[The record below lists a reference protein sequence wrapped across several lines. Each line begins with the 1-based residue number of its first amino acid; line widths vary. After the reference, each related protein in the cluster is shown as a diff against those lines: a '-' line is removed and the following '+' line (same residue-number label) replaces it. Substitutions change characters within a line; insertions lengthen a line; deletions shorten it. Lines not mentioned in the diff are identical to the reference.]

1 MPSGSVIPGD
11 PVCLSEQWISVGA
24 SLGAAVMST
33 FFKSQLTT
41 VDRVFCK
48 MKEGCRTREANQ
60 RACAGTG
67 RVVTAVPLFACEP
80 LSCFHLYLP
89 KTKALPCA
97 SDDHPCRGRSVCLSK
112 HEPPNLLGGSYCVI
126 YTGHVRAG
134 TFVQVL
140 RLIGSDHFV
149 SCGCLVCVE
158 PPASLICFQREVM
171 RRRGRSAAIQRSR
184 ATCIRDTSK

>member
-1 MPSGSVIPGD
+1 MHLWVLRSCQLSSSHNCRPSTVFS
-11 PVCLSEQWISVGA
+11 A
-24 SLGAAVMST
+24 NVM
-33 FFKSQLTT
+33 
-41 VDRVFCK
+41 
-48 MKEGCRTREANQ
+48 EGCRTREANQ

-67 RVVTAVPLFACEP
+67 RVLTAVSFLSACEP
-80 LSCFHLYLP
+80 PFLFQFHLP
-89 KTKALPCA
+89 EMKALPCA

-126 YTGHVRAG
+126 YTGLVRAG

-140 RLIGSDHFV
+140 RLIGPDHFV
-149 SCGCLVCVE
+149 SYGCLVCVE